1 MRGAAAR
8 TDNLFSL
15 CGLNC
20 AFCPMQVRGECGG
33 CGSDSLCYSSCH
45 IVHCAAR
52 HGNIDYCFE
61 CPEYPCEKYEGVDRY
76 DSLISHKNQKKDMDK
91 AKEMGIK
98 GYLESLHAKKA
109 VLSQLLAGYDDG
121 RHDVL
126 FCLAANLLEL
136 DDLTDVLSRARQLDH
151 GVSQRE
157 KAAFVER
164 ELHAHA
170 NERGISL
177 ALRR

>member
-1 MRGAAAR
+1 MKKAATR

-33 CGSDSLCYSSCH
+33 CGSESLCYPSCQ

-61 CPEYPCEKYEGVDRY
+61 CPEYPCEKYDGVDRY
-76 DSLISHKNQKKDMDK
+76 DSLISHRNQKKDMDR
-91 AKEMGIK
+91 AKELGI
-98 GYLESLHAKKA
+98 GQYQDILLKKRE
-109 VLSQLLAGYDDG
+109 LLDLLLTEYDDG

-126 FCLAANLLEL
+126 FCTAANLLEPEDL
-136 DDLTDVLSRARQLDH
+136 DAVTEQAKQLSPNA
-151 GVSQRE
+151 SQGER
-157 KAAFVER
+157 AAFVEQK
-164 ELHAHA
+164 LHACA
-170 NERGISL
+170 EKRGVSL